1 MKFNAYKKVE
11 DVTKDL
17 GGTEKGV
24 IERENY
30 DEEKRKILSSILR
43 NHVDVE
49 AYRLLEKCDRY
60 VSADTLSFRQFNL
73 SYFNHSKR
81 ENGSAV
87 YLGNGKWNVIEQ
99 ESNEEDKDYLKRLT
113 AERSKS
119 LDIYAEEQRKEHPN
133 RKYISHRIYSEGHY
147 EWDQDIFHGGY
158 DYVETDRG
166 LELIYED
173 KLKPVEEVVGRDL
186 ANWSHDSLNFSK
198 VNVLKLIDK
207 FNRKPNQENYTVT
220 DEEMEIVQKILPYA
234 LEEELKYFFK
244 ANNEYINSN
253 GKSGMPTSKFN
264 RFLDAYNEAK
274 KIIPTLAKKWAEQK
288 PARDIVKQQVENKEA
303 RKERRVQAKIKRK
316 EFFKKLRTNVK
327 QAIKD
332 LKEMY
337 TQNKETRQL
346 KAEQRKEEAKARKLK
361 ARDERLKEKNIEVR

>member
-60 VSADTLSFRQFNL
+60 VSADTLSFRQFKL